1 VKAFINYYGVKF
13 SQSSKKLWDEEEIII
28 FRGAIRRGHES
39 VVRLLIDHGARL
51 KSTRFHIKDDHQYRG
66 FFHGVFT
73 SPLSE
78 AIRCGREAV
87 VKVTIDNG
95 ASLSIKHQDSGQD
108 PLSLATRHSHVS
120 IVKLLLDYGCNPCPP
135 DTDVQNNHTTP
146 AWMIAASMNIE
157 ILQVFMVKG
166 FKLTFPGHS

>member
-1 VKAFINYYGVKF
+1 VKASIGYYGVKF
-13 SQSSKKLWDEEEIII
+13 SQSSKKVWDEEEILI

-95 ASLSIKHQDSGQD
+95 
-108 PLSLATRHSHVS
+108 HSHVS